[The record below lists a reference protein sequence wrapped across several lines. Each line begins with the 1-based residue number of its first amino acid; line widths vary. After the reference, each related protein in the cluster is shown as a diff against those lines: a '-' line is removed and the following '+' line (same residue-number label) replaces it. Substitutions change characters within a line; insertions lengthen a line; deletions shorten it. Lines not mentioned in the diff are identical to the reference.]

1 MEFLASQ
8 KSFDKQLRQC
18 ERAYKR
24 SICDDIENMTA
35 DNPNEF
41 WEKIKKLGPRK
52 CSDIPM
58 EAYDQNGDIVSD
70 EQYVLNRWKTDFENL
85 YKRQYV

>member
-1 MEFLASQ
+1 
-8 KSFDKQLRQC
+8 
-18 ERAYKR
+18 
-24 SICDDIENMTA
+24 MTA

-58 EAYDQNGDIVSD
+58 AAYDQNGDIVSD
-70 EQYVLNRWKTDFENL
+70 EQYVLNRWKNRL
-85 YKRQYV
+85 